1 MPKLCRLTCVSLTL
15 ILLSPSLQA
24 VPVCSDIFTDP
35 PTGSHDP
42 NGLVAP
48 SELKDL
54 GAFSCNKKF
63 CPDDSFSPGDYNFR
77 DGSFSQGYYI
87 STSGAT
93 TRLYFDNLT
102 LNNADI
108 NTSGKPENL
117 LIFVRGN
124 VHISGQSSIN
134 AIVYVAGTATFS
146 GHASISGA
154 VAAGGSLTFSG
165 NNAHANVDLSIID
178 KADFGGMCTNTA
190 AVVDHFEFQLS
201 ANPLTCKAETVTLKA
216 CANGDCSSLI
226 TDAVQA
232 NLLVS
237 GSSSA
242 YWVGGNSVSFSG
254 GSTSLSLRS
263 TTTESITLGI
273 TSSTPTALNNTLCRL
288 GALAPSAAACTL
300 SFADSGFVF
309 EVPDKLANKAA
320 DGIKVMAVKKDDS
333 SQSCEP
339 AFVSTTKSLSLWSD
353 YLDPNATTQ
362 VSNAKVTVNGT
373 AIGTSQ
379 ADATVQNLNFDGAGE
394 ATIQVNY
401 PDAGQMQLN
410 LSYSGSGEDAG
421 LSMSGSDTFVSF
433 PAGLCIAPED
443 PGAICTAGDAS
454 CPAYTQAGE
463 SFNLKL
469 QAMAWESDDDSDYCD
484 NKTTTPN
491 YAQANIVLGSEL
503 VAPSGGEPGILAN
516 EKYNHQVAA
525 SGLNIQSQAI
535 GEVGVFKFTAE
546 PPATYLG
553 SNFYTIPQ
561 ASSVNVGR
569 FIPARLEL
577 QDPSVLAACGT
588 GNFSYLDQPFGLS
601 LSLKALNTKDE
612 VTQNY
617 RGEFAKGLAQL
628 VLENGN
634 DGKDLGYRIADLP
647 SWDKGMVELP
657 LDFSTS
663 VARLPAPGVDGPF
676 SAAMLGIKVAD
687 TDGVELT
694 AADMNA
700 ATTGN
705 CADTDDCDAIALS
718 SQSYFHGR
726 VVLDNT
732 YGPEDQWLTMAGR
745 VQYWNGSAWALN
757 LSDSCS
763 SFAPALATQV
773 DDTVL
778 GYGFNPA
785 LGVNQE
791 VERFVAG
798 PGTMTEAAAG
808 NFSLLWR
815 ALTADTLGGYTGQV
829 TAPLEVP
836 LWLQWYWNWN
846 GLDANALSNPRA
858 SAYFGRYRGH
868 DKVIYWREVY

>member
-1 MPKLCRLTCVSLTL
+1 M
-15 ILLSPSLQA
+15 LSPSLQA
-24 VPVCSDIFTDP
+24 VPLCSDIFTDP
-35 PTGSHDP
+35 PTGSHNP
-42 NGLVAP
+42 NGLAP
-48 SELKDL
+48 PSGLESSRGDFTCYTH
-54 GAFSCNKKF
+54 GHTRSCNRS
-63 CPDDSFSPGDYNFR
+63 DSFAAGDFNFS
-77 DGSFSQGYYI
+77 DGSFSHGNYI
-87 STSGAT
+87 STSGTT
-93 TRLYFDNLT
+93 TRLYFDNLDLT
-102 LNNADI
+102 QANINA
-108 NTSGKPENL
+108 SGKPENL

-124 VHISGQSSIN
+124 VHISGQNYIN

-146 GHASISGA
+146 GQATIDGAMAS
-154 VAAGGSLTFSG
+154 GGSLSFSG
-165 NNAHANVDLSIID
+165 NAYADVDLSIID
-178 KADFGGMCTNTA
+178 KADFGGMCTDA
-190 AVVDHFEFQLS
+190 SALVDHFEFQLS

-273 TSSTPTALNNTLCRL
+273 GSSTPSELNSTLCRL
-288 GALAPSAAACTL
+288 GALAPSVAACTL
-300 SFADSGFVF
+300 SFADSGLVF

-320 DGIKVMAVKKDDS
+320 EGIKVMAVKKDDS
-333 SQSCEP
+333 SQSCAP

-362 VSNAKVTVNGT
+362 ASNAKVTVNNT
-373 AIGTSQ
+373 AIGASQ
-379 ADATVQNLNFDGAGE
+379 ADATVQNLSFDGAGE

-401 PDAGQMQLN
+401 PDAGQLQLN
-410 LSYSGSGEDAG
+410 LSYSGSGEDAE

-433 PAGLCIAPED
+433 PVGLCVVPED
-443 PGAICTAGDAS
+443 PGAVCAAGDAS
-454 CPAYTQAGE
+454 CPAYKQAGE

-469 QAMAWESDDDSDYCD
+469 QAMAWESDNDSDYC
-484 NKTTTPN
+484 NNPTTPN

-503 VAPSGGEPGILAN
+503 VAPSGGEPGTLTTQ
-516 EKYNHQVAA
+516 EYNHQMATA
-525 SGLNIQSQAI
+525 GLNIQSQAI
-535 GEVGVFKFTAE
+535 SEVGVFKFTAA

-553 SNFYTIPQ
+553 SNFYSIPK
-561 ASSVNVGR
+561 ASTGYVGR
-569 FIPARLEL
+569 FIPARFEL

-601 LSLKALNTKDE
+601 LSLRALNTKDE

-617 RGEFAKGLAQL
+617 RGEFAKGMALL
-628 VLENGN
+628 VLENN
-634 DGKDLGYRIADLP
+634 DDGKDLGDRIADLP
-647 SWDKGMVELP
+647 SWDKGGVELP
-657 LDFSTS
+657 LDFTTS

-676 SAAMLGIKVAD
+676 DAAMLGIKVAD
-687 TDGVELT
+687 TDKVALT

-808 NFSLLWR
+808 NFNLLWR
-815 ALTADTLGGYTGQV
+815 ALTAGTLGGYTGQV